1 MKFIA
6 IEWGTQF
13 CYHYYQKGEID
24 RYTSDL
30 QLQNEWAFQCRYCDT
45 RQNPGWDLLL
55 SNQFLET
62 QGMVD
67 FHCCL
72 HLPRL

>member
-6 IEWGTQF
+6 IECGKQF
-13 CYHYYQKGEID
+13 FYHYYQKGEID

-45 RQNPGWDLLL
+45 QQNPGWD
-55 SNQFLET
+55 
-62 QGMVD
+62 
-67 FHCCL
+67 
-72 HLPRL
+72 